1 MYYNIYIYIHYVY
14 TCCIHVRIWEH
25 TLWCHCGVSSRS
37 GRIDSWNYSPNP
49 RQRCLQSWGD
59 QDGKQNWEFLL
70 TFSRI
75 CWWWRFVDAFPMNPS
90 LNRRLEH
97 SVDVGGSVLQQ
108 IPRCG
113 EQPRACW
120 FYKTSGRDFGKSLGE
135 CRSNWDVLEVINQNL
150 FFLATSWPNGWFLWM
165 VFAQKMGRF
174 GRCRSCPSMR
184 RSGRSPRVAWRGAQG
199 PPKMI
204 GAGTHNS
211 PRWCWKHGKIC
222 FKQWISPWK
231 NRS

>member
-1 MYYNIYIYIHYVY
+1 MYYNIYI
-14 TCCIHVRIWEH
+14 H
-25 TLWCHCGVSSRS
+25 TLCIYMLYSCPYLGAYSMMPLWCFFEVGK
-37 GRIDSWNYSPNP
+37 D
-49 RQRCLQSWGD
+49 RQLKLQPEPTSEVPSIMRWPGWQAKLGISAD
-59 QDGKQNWEFLL
+59 ILQNLL
-70 TFSRI
+70 MMAI
-75 CWWWRFVDAFPMNPS
+75 CWCFSHESIIKSTIGTLRWCWRFRSSANSKMWRAAES
-90 LNRRLEH
+90 LLILQNKRKRLRKII
-97 SVDVGGSVLQQ
+97 GRMQ
-108 IPRCG
+108 IKLRCTWSN
-113 EQPRACW
+113 QP
-120 FYKTSGRDFGKSLGE
+120 KS
-135 CRSNWDVLEVINQNL
+135 
-150 FFLATSWPNGWFLWM
+150 FFLATFWPNGWFLWM